1 METILKFLLTSISRI
16 MFGLGTLLEAS
27 LLFLN
32 AVAVL
37 HEERF
42 LKKFGLADDSHQGF
56 GEPGMKQQIIKFIN
70 SVRTVMRGESKNL
83 SYFFKYPIFT
93 HCSVPLIGLNIVSIV
108 YLMLLG

>member
-1 METILKFLLTSISRI
+1 
-16 MFGLGTLLEAS
+16 MFGLFTLLEAS

-42 LKKFGLADDSHQGF
+42 LKKFGFADDTHQGF
-56 GEPGMKQQIIKFIN
+56 GEPGIKQQIIKFIKA
-70 SVRTVMRGESKNL
+70 VRTVMRGKTNDL
-83 SYFFKYPIFT
+83 T
-93 HCSVPLIGLNIVSIV
+93 HVLLFLSVPLIGLNVVSIV

>member
-1 METILKFLLTSISRI
+1 
-16 MFGLGTLLEAS
+16 MFGLFTLLEAS

-42 LKKFGLADDSHQGF
+42 LKKFGFADDTHQGF
-56 GEPGMKQQIIKFIN
+56 GEPGIKQQIIKFIKA
-70 SVRTVMRGESKNL
+70 VRTVMR
-83 SYFFKYPIFT
+83 
-93 HCSVPLIGLNIVSIV
+93 VPLIGLNVVSIV

>member
-1 METILKFLLTSISRI
+1 

-83 SYFFKYPIFT
+83 SSFFQISYFYTLFSATDRFEYRFHRLSDAT
-93 HCSVPLIGLNIVSIV
+93 GLSAVEPFFNTKCNTN
-108 YLMLLG
+108 